1 VRPQS
6 YCLPEWMILVAADLP
21 LIQLQLHNILT
32 AEPFS
37 KILRF
42 RVAQIRALPGIHESK
57 GNSLKLNGA
66 KYRGPGACL
75 KAIKRRLHG

>member
-1 VRPQS
+1 MRPQS

-21 LIQLQLHNILT
+21 LIQLQLPNILT

-42 RVAQIRALPGIHESK
+42 CVAQIRAPPGIHESK
-57 GNSLKLNGA
+57 GQLFEIGCNQIS
-66 KYRGPGACL
+66 RPWCL
-75 KAIKRRLHG
+75 SKGY